1 MSDTPKPYVVRKGD
15 TILRIA
21 LMFGVDVED
30 IRLLPENAKLI
41 ADVLNDLL
49 PVGEKLFV
57 PPRKPSTLTVT
68 TGTTNTFQASVPM
81 HSVVIAFED
90 TEGPLANEPYQLAGL
105 GGDPAPGTLD
115 GSGTLDVTVPVS
127 VERLEIVF
135 PNRFVRHTIWVG
147 HLAPARQ
154 PAGIEARLVHL
165 AYAAPSLDGAAPS
178 AFADEEGQKQILKA
192 FQAAFGLDQS
202 GAADDATLGKL
213 GALHRC

>member
-1 MSDTPKPYVVRKGD
+1 MSDTPKPYVVRQGD

-21 LMFGVDVED
+21 LAFGVDVED

-49 PVGEKLFV
+49 PVGEKLFI

-68 TGTTNTFQASVPM
+68 TGTTNNFQATVPM
-81 HSVVIAFED
+81 HGVVIAFED
-90 TEGPLANEPYQLAGL
+90 AEGPLANEPYTLAGL
-105 GGDPAPGTLD
+105 GGDPVQGALD
-115 GSGTLDVTVPVS
+115 GAGTLDVTVPVS

-135 PNRFVRHTIWVG
+135 PNRFVHHTIWVG

-154 PAGIEARLVHL
+154 PAGVAARLVHL
-165 AYAAPSLDGAAPS
+165 AYAAPGPEGAGPS
-178 AFADEEGQKQILKA
+178 ASTDEEGLKQILKS
-192 FQAAFGLDQS
+192 FQAASGLDQS

-213 GALHRC
+213 GALHLC